1 MTSPTFEDQ
10 LAQAASG
17 PVNVFAPKIV
27 AAAEVPKTD
36 AGPVSGAAAGV
47 LATDAGR
54 MSGVGPAAAGGAA
67 AAGQQPALPGHP
79 ERAETVPV
87 PEPGQPM
94 AADAAE
100 HQGAHQRGTAE
111 CDGKQRS
118 LEVGCQVLSLQRA
131 QLVAG
136 CGCAASCVDAMWEPL
151 LA

>member
-1 MTSPTFEDQ
+1 MTLPTFEGQ

-17 PVNVFAPKIV
+17 PVSVFAPTTV

-54 MSGVGPAAAGGAA
+54 MSDVGPAAAGGAA
-67 AAGQQPALPGHP
+67 AAGQQLALPGHS
-79 ERAETVPV
+79 EHAEIVPV
-87 PEPGQPM
+87 PEPVQPK

-100 HQGAHQRGTAE
+100 EQGAHQRGTVD
-111 CDGKQRS
+111 CDGKQHS

-131 QLVAG
+131 RLVAD
-136 CGCAASCVDAMWEPL
+136 CGCAASCAEALWELL

>member
-1 MTSPTFEDQ
+1 MTSPFEGQ

-17 PVNVFAPKIV
+17 PASVFAPKTV

-79 ERAETVPV
+79 ECAESV
-87 PEPGQPM
+87 PEPVQPM
-94 AADAAE
+94 AAE
-100 HQGAHQRGTAE
+100 QGAHQKGTVDS
-111 CDGKQRS
+111 DGKQHR

-131 QLVAG
+131 QLVAD
-136 CGCAASCVDAMWEPL
+136 CGCAASCVEALWEPL

>member
-1 MTSPTFEDQ
+1 MFESQ

-17 PVNVFAPKIV
+17 PVSVFAPKTV

-54 MSGVGPAAAGGAA
+54 MSGVGPAAAGAAA

-79 ERAETVPV
+79 EHAEGVPV
-87 PEPGQPM
+87 PEPEPVRPM
-94 AADAAE
+94 AADAAG
-100 HQGAHQRGTAE
+100 QGAHQRGTVDS
-111 CDGKQRS
+111 DGKQHS
-118 LEVGCQVLSLQRA
+118 PEVGCQVLSLQRA
-131 QLVAG
+131 RLVAG
-136 CGCAASCVDAMWEPL
+136 CGCAASCAEARWEQL